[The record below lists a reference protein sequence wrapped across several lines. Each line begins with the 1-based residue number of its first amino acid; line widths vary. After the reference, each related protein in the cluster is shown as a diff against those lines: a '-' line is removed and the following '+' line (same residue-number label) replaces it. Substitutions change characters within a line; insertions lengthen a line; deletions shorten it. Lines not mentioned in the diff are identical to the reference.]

1 MPLRPGTS
9 DKRVAYLVESLVRR
23 LTQVAHRTGPEGQ
36 HVDAAIGDYSLSCSE
51 TINPGAATRNSPT
64 GVSGVHASGRP
75 CCPRVGRPCC
85 PRVGA
90 PLLSS

>member
-51 TINPGAATRNSPT
+51 AINPVPQPETRPP
-64 GVSGVHASGRP
+64 A
-75 CCPRVGRPCC
+75 
-85 PRVGA
+85 
-90 PLLSS
+90 